1 MKTPSLIT
9 FVCVSQN
16 QGKYTD
22 NKLNTKIPNQ
32 TAITTGSQSNDSRD
46 QYRKVK
52 WGGVAYG

>member
-1 MKTPSLIT
+1 MKTPSLKT

-32 TAITTGSQSNDSRD
+32 TTITTGSASNDLFN

-52 WGGVAYG
+52 WGGVVYA